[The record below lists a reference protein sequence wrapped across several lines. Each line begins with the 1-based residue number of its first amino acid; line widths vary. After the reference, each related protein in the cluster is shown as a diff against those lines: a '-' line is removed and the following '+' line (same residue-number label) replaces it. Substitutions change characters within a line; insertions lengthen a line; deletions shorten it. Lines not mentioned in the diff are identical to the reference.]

1 MSPIILKR
9 VLFLCTRNSSRSI
22 MAEALVNHYLGDQW
36 QAFSAGSAPSY
47 VNPYS
52 IRALRELGIE
62 IPEAKSKPI
71 DYFSG
76 QKFDRVFTLCDEARE
91 ACPLWLGSSNV
102 EHIGFPDPSI
112 TEGNDLDKLGAFRDV
127 RDQIKKIIITKLSE

>member
-1 MSPIILKR
+1 VSQIIHKQ
-9 VLFLCTRNSSRSI
+9 VLFLCTHNASRSI

-36 QAFSAGSAPSY
+36 QAFSAGSAPTH

-62 IPEAKSKPI
+62 IPKAKSKPI

-76 QKFDRVFTLCDEARE
+76 QKFDRVFTLCDDARE

-102 EHIGFPDPSI
+102 EHIGFPDPSVA
-112 TEGNDLDKLGAFRDV
+112 EGNDLDKLRAFRDV
-127 RDQIKKIIITKLSE
+127 RDQIKATIFPLLEM

>member
-1 MSPIILKR
+1 MHKQ
-9 VLFLCTRNSSRSI
+9 VLFLCTHNASRSI

-36 QAFSAGSAPSY
+36 QAFSAGSAPTQ
-47 VNPYS
+47 VNLYS

-76 QKFDRVFTLCDEARE
+76 QKFDRVFTLCDDARE
-91 ACPLWLGSSNV
+91 ACPLWLGSSHV
-102 EHIGFPDPSI
+102 EHIGFPDPSVA
-112 TEGNDLDKLGAFRDV
+112 EGNDLDKLRAFRDV
-127 RDQIKKIIITKLSE
+127 RDQIKATIFPLLEM